1 MSSKP
6 FVLESQIRLP
16 YRYAVGRWYG
26 AFLIGLT
33 EGRLVGSR
41 CGECGKT
48 AVPARGACP
57 ICSAA
62 SAELV
67 EVGPLAIVVSAARD
81 NRDGGRAWL
90 LVRPDGADTTL
101 LAYGEAEIGSRVV
114 AEFDASSGPTI
125 AALKGFLPAKG
136 AGVRR

>member
-1 MSSKP
+1 MSES

-26 AFLIGLT
+26 AFLLGLS

-41 CGECGKT
+41 CSECGKV

-57 ICSAA
+57 LCSAA

-67 EVGPLAIVVSAARD
+67 EVGPRATVVSAAVDR
-81 NRDGGRAWL
+81 RPGGRSWL
-90 LVRPDGADTTL
+90 LVRPQGADTNL
-101 LAYGEAEIGSRVV
+101 LAFGEAQPGQAVE
-114 AEFDASSGPTI
+114 AEFDTAAGSSI
-125 AALKGFLPAKG
+125 AALKGF
-136 AGVRR
+136 R